1 MGCVLTKD
9 LDKIRDDVASLNVSP
24 IPKLNEKFE
33 AESDSKLEEGKPL
46 RVGENLATRMPHPHS
61 SSLTHPNQ
69 LERPLANSH
78 SPSPSP
84 SPHPYPNQRS
94 GPSPTATAQPQP
106 QLPPSS

>member
-61 SSLTHPNQ
+61 SSPHP
-69 LERPLANSH
+69 RPLTSY
-78 SPSPSP
+78 SS
-84 SPHPYPNQRS
+84 
-94 GPSPTATAQPQP
+94 PSPTATAQPQP
-106 QLPPSS
+106 QPPPAS